1 MRCLTDNEVAC
12 FIDHGKRERGT
23 WRSIFNRVLLIEH
36 LNSCVDCFEHVTS
49 VMKLTAENKELCDSI
64 DQSYKKMI
72 SDNSLAKTAK
82 EPSLSGFEGD
92 IKENLAVMQEII
104 DAH

>member
-23 WRSIFNRVLLIEH
+23 WKSIFNRVLLIEH
-36 LNSCVDCFEHVTS
+36 LNSCVDCFEHITS
-49 VMKLTAENKELCDSI
+49 VMNLIEENKELCNSI

-72 SDNSLAKTAK
+72 SDNSLDN
-82 EPSLSGFEGD
+82 FEGD
-92 IKENLAVMQEII
+92 IKGNLAVMQEII
-104 DAH
+104 DVH

>member
-23 WRSIFNRVLLIEH
+23 WKSIFNRVLLIEH
-36 LNSCVDCFEHVTS
+36 LNSCVDCFEHITS
-49 VMKLTAENKELCDSI
+49 VMNLIEENKELCNSI

-72 SDNSLAKTAK
+72 SDNSLDN
-82 EPSLSGFEGD
+82 FEGD
-92 IKENLAVMQEII
+92 IKGNLAVMQEII

>member
-23 WRSIFNRVLLIEH
+23 WKSIFNRVLLIEH
-36 LNSCVDCFEHVTS
+36 LNSCVDCFEHITS
-49 VMKLTAENKELCDSI
+49 VMNLIEENKELCNSI

-72 SDNSLAKTAK
+72 SNNSLDN
-82 EPSLSGFEGD
+82 FEGD
-92 IKENLAVMQEII
+92 IKGNLAVMQEII